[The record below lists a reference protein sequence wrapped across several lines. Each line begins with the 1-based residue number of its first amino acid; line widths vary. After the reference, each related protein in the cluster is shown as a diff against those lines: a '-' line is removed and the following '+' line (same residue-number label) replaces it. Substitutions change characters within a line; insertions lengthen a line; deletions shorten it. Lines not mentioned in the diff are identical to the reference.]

1 MRNVNIAFFGS
12 PELSVA
18 CLDELRRYFQV
29 RMVVTQPDKRGG
41 RGKTL
46 IETPV
51 TIYAQKH
58 GIDLYKP
65 QKIEEDLLHQLRLHE
80 IELIVV
86 VAYGKIL
93 PGEVIRYPELGSLN
107 LHASLL
113 PKYRGPSPIEAVL
126 LNGESETGITI
137 QLMDERVDAGD
148 ILASVR
154 IPLDDDTTQS
164 ELLRKVIEISPGFL
178 TSVLRDYLDGK
189 IQMQK
194 QDEQKA
200 SYCRV
205 IKKADGLIR
214 WEDTAGAIHNKIRA
228 YDLWPVAHTTL
239 DGKFLRLYRSKVCR
253 DDLGFDGVPGMVVEA
268 DNRNGILVKTGR
280 GVLSIIELQLESR
293 KRMGFKEFL
302 IGYRNLKGKV
312 LGQGFGARFC
322 GKVLGQ
328 K

>member
-1 MRNVNIAFFGS
+1 MNIAFFGS

-29 RMVVTQPDKRGG
+29 KMVVTQSEKRGG

-51 TIYAQKH
+51 ADYAQKH

-65 QKIEEDLLHQLRLHE
+65 QRINAELLHHLRLHE

-93 PGEVIRYPELGSLN
+93 PGEVIRYPKLGSLN

-137 QLMDERVDAGD
+137 QLMDEEVDAGD
-148 ILASVR
+148 ILATIR
-154 IPLDDDTTQS
+154 IPLDEDTTQS

-178 TSVLRDYLDGK
+178 TEVLREYLEGK
-189 IQMQK
+189 IQKRK
-194 QDEQKA
+194 QDDSEA

-205 IKKADGLIR
+205 IKKGDGLIR
-214 WEDTAGAIHNKIRA
+214 WEDTARAIHNRIRA

-239 DGKFLRLYRSKVCR
+239 GGKLLRVYRSEVYQ
-253 DDLGFDGVPGMVVEA
+253 DTNGIDGIPGMVVEA
-268 DNRNGILVKTGR
+268 DNRKGILVKAGR
-280 GVLSIIELQLESR
+280 GILSIIELQLESR
-293 KRMGFKEFL
+293 KRMGFKEFM
-302 IGYRNLKGKV
+302 IGYRNLRGKV
-312 LGQGFGARFC
+312 LG
-322 GKVLGQ
+322 KS
-328 K
+328 

>member
-1 MRNVNIAFFGS
+1 MRKVNIAFFGS

-29 RMVVTQPDKRGG
+29 KMVVTQSEKRGG

-51 TIYAQKH
+51 ADYAQKH

-65 QKIEEDLLHQLRLHE
+65 RKLDAELLHQLRLHE

-93 PGEVIRYPELGSLN
+93 PGEVIRYPKLGSLN

-137 QLMDERVDAGD
+137 QLMDEEVDAGD
-148 ILASVR
+148 ILATIR
-154 IPLDDDTTQS
+154 IPLDEDTTQS

-178 TSVLRDYLDGK
+178 TEVLREYLEGK
-189 IQMQK
+189 IQKRK
-194 QDEQKA
+194 QDDSEA

-205 IKKADGLIR
+205 IKKGDGLIR
-214 WEDTAGAIHNKIRA
+214 WEDTARAIHNRIRA

-239 DGKFLRLYRSKVCR
+239 DGKRLRLYRSRVYQ
-253 DDLGFDGVPGMVVEA
+253 DTNGFDGIPGMVVEA
-268 DNRNGILVKTGR
+268 DNRKGILVKAGR
-280 GVLSIIELQLESR
+280 GILNIIELQLESR
-293 KRMGFKEFL
+293 KRMGFKEFM
-302 IGYRNLKGKV
+302 IGYRSLRGKV
-312 LGQGFGARFC
+312 LG
-322 GKVLGQ
+322 KS
-328 K
+328 

>member
-205 IKKADGLIR
+205 IKKGDGLIR

-239 DGKFLRLYRSKVCR
+239 DGKLLRLYRSKVCR

>member
-1 MRNVNIAFFGS
+1 MHNVNIAFFGS

-51 TIYAQKH
+51 AIYAKKH

-65 QKIEEDLLHQLRLHE
+65 PKIDEELLHQLRYHE

-137 QLMDERVDAGD
+137 QLMDEKVDAGD

-154 IPLDDDTTQS
+154 IPLDEDTTQS
-164 ELLRKVIEISPGFL
+164 ELLKKVIEISPGFL
-178 TSVLRDYLDGK
+178 TGILRDYLDGK

-194 QDEQKA
+194 QDEHQA
-200 SYCRV
+200 SYCKV
-205 IKKADGLIR
+205 IKKGDGLIR
-214 WEDTAGAIHNKIRA
+214 WEDAAWAIHNKIRA
-228 YDLWPVAHTTL
+228 YDLWPVAHTSL
-239 DGKFLRLYRSKVCR
+239 DGKLLRVYRSKVYR
-253 DDLGFDGVPGMVVEA
+253 DDNGFDGVPGMVVEA
-268 DNRNGILVKTGR
+268 DSRNGILVKTGR

-312 LGQGFGARFC
+312 LGQGSGA
-322 GKVLGQ
+322 KVM